1 MGKEVRYLLLSART
15 ITLLSVLTIAVVFI
29 LVFVF
34 GHKSFLVELER
45 SIGII
50 CVILFLFLS
59 HCLYRGVRIK
69 NEPIIKGKWRLLKGS
84 EYADVLSNIPVT
96 PSFELASEGLGG
108 IVLAIISWIVITIVA
123 LTLLFLLANVVWGV
137 IFVLAVVVY
146 WIFYRALRLALVK
159 SRICKGKLIPSL
171 SYGLIYTTMYS
182 GWIYGVL
189 LAFKFWGPLG

>member
-1 MGKEVRYLLLSART
+1 MGKWVRYPLLSART
-15 ITLLSVLTIAVVFI
+15 ITLLSVITIAVVII

-50 CVILFLFLS
+50 SVILFLFLS
-59 HCLYRGVRIK
+59 HCLYRGVRLK
-69 NEPIIKGKWRLLKGS
+69 NEPIVKGKWRFLRGS

-108 IVLAIISWIVITIVA
+108 IVLAIISWIVFTIVA
-123 LTLLFLLANVVWGV
+123 LILLFLLANVVWGV

-159 SRICKGKLIPSL
+159 SRICKGKLMSSL
-171 SYGLIYTTMYS
+171 GYGLLFTTMYS

-189 LAFKFWGPLG
+189 FAFKFWVR